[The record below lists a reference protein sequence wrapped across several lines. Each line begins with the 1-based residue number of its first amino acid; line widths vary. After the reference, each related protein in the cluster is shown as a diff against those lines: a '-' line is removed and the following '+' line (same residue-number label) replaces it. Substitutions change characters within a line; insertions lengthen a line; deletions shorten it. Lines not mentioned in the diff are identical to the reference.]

1 MKIRPRSKYI
11 LIELTDGNERKE
23 KGIYIPQTVDK
34 KRSQATIKALGSSDE
49 CAEFNVGDKIFFNK
63 LGIEK
68 VWDNEALIH
77 VNSVLC
83 TLEEE

>member
-1 MKIRPRSKYI
+1 MKVRPRSKYI
-11 LIELTDGNERKE
+11 LIELTDGDERVE
-23 KGIYIPQTVDK
+23 RGIFIPQTVDK
-34 KRSQATIKALGSSDE
+34 KRSQAIIKALGNSEE
-49 CAEFNVGDKIFFNK
+49 CAEFKVGDKIFFNK